1 MEAGRFPRGPSAI
14 AAGNFAGWTPP
25 LLVERRTPDSG
36 EPVAEGLRR
45 WDVAGSWLA
54 GCLRLRV
61 TAGHVPF
68 DPWVRIFRPIL
79 RLARGMERR
88 VMHMRTVWRSAKR

>member
-36 EPVAEGLRR
+36 EPFAEGLRR
-45 WDVAGSWLA
+45 WDVEEAWLA

-68 DPWVRIFRPIL
+68 DPWVRIFRPFL
-79 RLARGMERR
+79 RLARGMKRH
-88 VMHMRTVWRSAKR
+88 VMHMRAVWRPAKR